1 MLKYPIGIQS
11 FETIR
16 NSGYVYVDKTDLVYK
31 LAQGHV
37 YFLARPRRFGKSLLI
52 STLKAYFEGRKD
64 LFEGLK
70 MAELEQD
77 WQHYPVLNFD
87 FNLGEKQRENG
98 LREYIMSMIARSEE
112 LYAIKPAI
120 NPEDGKPSL
129 DISLRFS
136 RLIEEL
142 HRQCGQQVVVLVD
155 EYDKPLLDLL
165 GTDTPNDDK
174 MLVANRELLKSFF
187 SVFKAVDNHLRFVML
202 TGITKF
208 SQVSMF
214 SGFNQPDDITM
225 DEDYEALCGITQGE
239 LEAVFN
245 ESIQELA
252 AKMQISHEEVL
263 NMLKANYDGYH
274 FSTRM
279 TDIYNPFSVINALKK
294 RAVEDYW
301 FTSGTPSYLV
311 RLLGN
316 TPEDMMTYTS
326 SEYSRDEFVNYKA
339 DTANPLPMIFQ
350 AGYLTIKSVNHR
362 FRTYQLDYP
371 NNEVKQGMMTLLASK
386 YLQSKADTMTWVNKM
401 VVALEKGDT
410 EQRRAPSRN
419 GEWKT
424 TVK

>member
-70 MAELEQD
+70 MADLEQD

-350 AGYLTIKSVNHR
+350 AGYLTIKSVNRR

-386 YLQSKADTMTWVNKM
+386 HLQSKADTMTWVNKM